1 MMVKKMKKEKKN
13 KDNASNRVINIAIEV
28 VIVSAATI
36 VLTAVL
42 KEVCCNFNEVANERN
57 DNRSYSNYND
67 SSGATMIVIAAI
79 LCNVIIE

>member
-1 MMVKKMKKEKKN
+1 MMVKKMKKKN
-13 KDNASNRVINIAIEV
+13 KNNASNRVTNIAIEV

-42 KEVCCNFNEVANERN
+42 KEVSCNFNEVANERN

>member
-1 MMVKKMKKEKKN
+1 MIVKKMKKKN
-13 KDNASNRVINIAIEV
+13 KDNASNRVTNIAIEV

-42 KEVCCNFNEVANERN
+42 KEVSCNFNEIANERN

-67 SSGATMIVIAAI
+67 SSGATMIVMAAI